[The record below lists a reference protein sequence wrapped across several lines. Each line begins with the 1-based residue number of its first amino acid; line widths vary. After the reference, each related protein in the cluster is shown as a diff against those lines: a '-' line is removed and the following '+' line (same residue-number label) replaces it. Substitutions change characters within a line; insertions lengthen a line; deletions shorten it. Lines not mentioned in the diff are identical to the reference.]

1 MEKKVIPADDLLELI
16 EERINKEDRSNEFG
30 QGVRVGLMTAKD
42 IINEEA
48 KKVLGITI
56 RWELEK

>member
-16 EERINKEDRSNEFG
+16 EERINKEDRNNEFG

>member
-16 EERINKEDRSNEFG
+16 EDRINKEDRSNEFG
-30 QGVRVGLMTAKD
+30 KGVRVGLMTAKD
-42 IINEEA
+42 IVNEEA
-48 KKVLGITI
+48 KKVLNITI